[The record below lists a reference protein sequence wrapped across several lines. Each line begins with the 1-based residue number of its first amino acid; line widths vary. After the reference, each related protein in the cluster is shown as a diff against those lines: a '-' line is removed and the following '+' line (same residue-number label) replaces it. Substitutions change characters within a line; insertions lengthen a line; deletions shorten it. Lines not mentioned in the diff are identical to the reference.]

1 MALKLTYVIEF
12 VGDMNRAVAFYRD
25 IVGLPLKFE
34 SPDWSELST
43 GETTLALHP
52 ASARNP
58 AGTLQ
63 IGFGVSDLH
72 DFFKT
77 LTAKGVNFPVP
88 PKEQDYGGLLAQFQD
103 SEGAWVTV
111 SGD

>member
-58 AGTLQ
+58 ARQARRTGSPTWMR
-63 IGFGVSDLH
+63 
-72 DFFKT
+72 
-77 LTAKGVNFPVP
+77 P
-88 PKEQDYGGLLAQFQD
+88 
-103 SEGAWVTV
+103 GAST
-111 SGD
+111 SA